1 MISKYFTF
9 ENNPISF
16 QVCDDINVYNDIHS
30 FAHIIY
36 GVSGEVDVQVR
47 DTMFKLKPDD
57 LIFINPN
64 EFHDILAKNS
74 KYLKITIDYA
84 HYDQKVIP
92 TIPFFDCNSVT
103 IKGDNEKYLKQIKT
117 IIARYVQY
125 SALHSKT
132 NAIAAKSL
140 SYELLF
146 YLMTYFKV
154 DIVSTG
160 RKEGKRE
167 IVEKILK
174 YVSDNYSKDI
184 SLVSLAEEFHFTP
197 QYMSKLF
204 KQEVGINF
212 LAHLQD
218 LRIRHVHWE
227 LSHRKASAEELAEK
241 HGFPNT
247 RSLLTCFKNKYGI
260 SFSDYKKQLPEEE
273 DIDPIMGVD
282 SEMSSDLNI
291 LSKNLID
298 NSQQNESINEIK
310 EVPTINLNSS
320 PSYFR
325 HNYKYQIGMGLAKEL
340 LDPINQSMLKE
351 AVSEIGFK
359 YVSFHGLLDD
369 DMMVYSEDKN
379 GKGIHSF
386 YYIDQIIDFILS
398 IGAKPIIE
406 LSYMPSKLAKTTA
419 HTMFY
424 RKSYISLPKDY
435 NKWDDLIFDLFTN
448 LVYCYGFDE
457 VSTWPIQIWSN
468 PDTGLDAFGLNGFE
482 NYVELFLHTFKTIKK
497 VIPHPS
503 MEYPKLIDET
513 LSDKKYME
521 NVFNTAKKYNV
532 ELNAIN
538 VSYFG
543 VSKKNVSKDDTQTS
557 KQQYLLSSKDA
568 LKEIYHNI
576 KNTLDACGKS
586 NLIIRL
592 SEWNSSISHR
602 NLINDTAYKAPYI
615 VRNVL
620 QNIDTFDSMGYW
632 TLIDTIET
640 QPPKQIYHG
649 GLGLY
654 ARNGIKKAAYYGF
667 WALSRLGN
675 EYIAKGDGYFVTKK
689 NGVIQLLLYNYHH
702 INNLYMQGEM
712 FNMTETNR
720 YSAFTQATNVKFTVP
735 IEGFEDGEYL
745 IKNTSIDQENTSSF
759 DNWVKMG
766 CMDKLSKDDEEY
778 IKAISIPQRKYY
790 HKEAQNS
797 QLILSQIL
805 KPHEIR
811 LIEIIKK

>member
-16 QVCDDINVYNDIHS
+16 QICDDINVYNDIHS

-36 GVSGEVDVQVR
+36 CVSGEVSVQVR
-47 DTMFKLKPDD
+47 NTVFKLKPDD
-57 LIFINPN
+57 LIYINHN

-74 KYLKITIDYA
+74 KYLKITIDFA
-84 HYDQKVIP
+84 HYDQKVVP

-103 IKGDNEKYLKQIKT
+103 IKGDSEKYLKQIKI
-117 IIARYVQY
+117 IIARYVQLSVLY
-125 SALHSKT
+125 SKT
-132 NAIAAKSL
+132 NVIAAKSL

-154 DIVSTG
+154 DIVNSG

-167 IVEKILK
+167 MVEKILK
-174 YVSDNYSKDI
+174 YVSDNYSSDI
-184 SLVSLAEEFHFTP
+184 SLTSLAEEFHFTP

-204 KQEVGINF
+204 KQEVGTNF

-241 HGFPNT
+241 HGFPNA

-260 SFSDYKKQLPEEE
+260 SFAEYKKQLPEADEA
-273 DIDPIMGVD
+273 DPIMGVD

-298 NSQQNESINEIK
+298 NSQQDESINEVK
-310 EVPTINLNSS
+310 EVPTISINGSS
-320 PSYFR
+320 TYFR

-340 LDPINQSMLKE
+340 LDPINQSMLRE
-351 AVSEIGFK
+351 AVNEIGFK

-379 GKGIHSF
+379 GKAIHSF

-398 IGAKPIIE
+398 IRAKPIIE
-406 LSYMPSKLAKTTA
+406 LSYMPSKLAKSTS

-424 RKSYISLPKDY
+424 RKSYISLPKDFS
-435 NKWDDLIFDLFTN
+435 KWNDLISALFTN
-448 LVYCYGFDE
+448 LIESYGFDE
-457 VSTWPIQIWSN
+457 VSTWPIQMWSN
-468 PDTGLDAFGLNGFE
+468 PDTGLEAFGLNGFE
-482 NYVELFLHTFKTIKK
+482 NYVEMFLQTYATIKK
-497 VIPHPS
+497 IIPHPM
-503 MEYPKLIDET
+503 MEHPKLIDET
-513 LSDKKYME
+513 LCDKKYME
-521 NVFNTAKKYNV
+521 NVFKAEKKYGVEMNV
-532 ELNAIN
+532 IN

-543 VSKKNVSKDDTQTS
+543 ISKKSIGKDDTQTS

-568 LKEIYHNI
+568 LKEVYKNI
-576 KNTLDACGKS
+576 KETLTACGKN

-640 QPPKQIYHG
+640 QPPKQIFHG

-654 ARNGIKKAAYYGF
+654 ARNGIKKSAYYGF
-667 WALSRLGN
+667 WVLSRMGN
-675 EYIAKGDGYFVTKK
+675 ECIDKGDGYFVAKK
-689 NGVIQLLLYNYHH
+689 NDVIQVLLYNYHH
-702 INNLYMQGEM
+702 INNLYSQGEM

-720 YSAFTQATNVKFTVP
+720 YTAFTQATNVKYTIP
-735 IEGFEDGEYL
+735 LEGFEDGEYL
-745 IKNTSIDQENTSSF
+745 IKNISIDKENTSSF

-766 CMDKLSKDDEEY
+766 GMNKLTKDDEEY

-790 HKEAQNS
+790 YKEAQNS
-797 QLILSQIL
+797 KLILSQIL